1 MDSGVWTWH
10 PHKINIT
17 SIQCKHA
24 FHPIHTAGDASSVQ
38 FPFKIYK
45 QCINIHKSDK
55 GHVSTPSK
63 DEPTN
68 KSKKKELQPNVPMH
82 SAEVGLFTISQ
93 PGNQLLC
100 VWDRILSPAPKC
112 SPVLSAA
119 SASQTVIKTAFLSTT
134 RVLHFWAWDLQPEV
148 IMRFTGWQEV
158 KVQLLLL

>member
-10 PHKINIT
+10 PLKINIT
-17 SIQCKHA
+17 SIQRKHA
-24 FHPIHTAGDASSVQ
+24 VHSIHTAGDASSVQ

-45 QCINIHKSDK
+45 LCINIYKSDK

-63 DEPTN
+63 DEEPTN
-68 KSKKKELQPNVPMH
+68 KSKKKELQPNVPMQ

-100 VWDRILSPAPKC
+100 VWDRILSPAPKR

-119 SASQTVIKTAFLSTT
+119 SASQTAIKQVSSWCKFTAAFLG
-134 RVLHFWAWDLQPEV
+134 
-148 IMRFTGWQEV
+148 MRFTTWGDYVHWMTGS
-158 KVQLLLL
+158 